1 MRTKSRVRGSIASR
15 ASAGKFRLCRSI
27 RSFTPAKLQRSA
39 SSRQAAANSAGSSR
53 SSASVLQASP
63 SRRSCCSTASSI
75 ARSLRIQ
82 AVGPPSARTPD
93 SGSGRKFR
101 RRCRSGFPRTGLD
114 SRSASSCSRSRRS
127 CGVSGLVAPWLMI
140 SRSVLGSTSARVQ
153 SRRMSEIEGQV
164 KEEELDAEQQARRRM
179 ALAQIRQYPDAA
191 LKMAARPVE
200 EFDDDLRRLVD
211 RMKQLMV
218 DASGIGLA
226 ATQVGVLQRLFVFQ
240 VSEGEI
246 VALAN
251 PEIVE
256 RSEETSVDDEGC
268 LSIQH
273 VLLPVER
280 PDSIVIAGQDETGAE
295 VRYELEE
302 PYSRVAQHE
311 ADHLDGVL
319 ILDRTT
325 PEARREALAALR
337 PRIVLG

>member
-1 MRTKSRVRGSIASR
+1 MA
-15 ASAGKFRLCRSI
+15 
-27 RSFTPAKLQRSA
+27 
-39 SSRQAAANSAGSSR
+39 
-53 SSASVLQASP
+53 
-63 SRRSCCSTASSI
+63 
-75 ARSLRIQ
+75 
-82 AVGPPSARTPD
+82 
-93 SGSGRKFR
+93 
-101 RRCRSGFPRTGLD
+101 
-114 SRSASSCSRSRRS
+114 
-127 CGVSGLVAPWLMI
+127 
-140 SRSVLGSTSARVQ
+140 
-153 SRRMSEIEGQV
+153 EIEGQV
-164 KEEELDAEQQARRRM
+164 KDEELDPEQQARRRL

-191 LKMAARPVE
+191 LRMAARPVE
-200 EFDDDLRRLVD
+200 EFDDDLRQLVD

-240 VSEGEI
+240 VAEDET

-256 RSEETSVDDEGC
+256 RGEETTVEDEGC
-268 LSIQH
+268 LSIQG

-280 PDSIVIAGQDETGAE
+280 PATIAIEGRDEHGAE

-325 PEARREALAALR
+325 PEARREALGNLR
-337 PRIVLG
+337 PRIVIG